1 MKLGLSES
9 EGRREFALAEV
20 QKEFSPNAE
29 KNLQNVLEERP
40 DDIEVLQAL
49 AEGYAQAERREE
61 AERCYTRLLELAP
74 DRLDFHLQRGQ
85 VRLPECPTPSR
96 PPQAAPAPFRA
107 CFLPPPDP

>member
-85 VRLPECPTPSR
+85 VRLADVQRYRGRPE
-96 PPQAAPAPFRA
+96 APAAGFRA
-107 CFLPPPDP
+107 V